1 MLPTPYWFHPA
12 TLVNFAARFAIL
24 DSAEPMKVFVSRL
37 VATSLR
43 DRDLDIFY
51 DQKRHKATTG

>member
-12 TLVNFAARFAIL
+12 TLVNFAASFAIL
-24 DSAEPMKVFVSRL
+24 DSAKPMKVFVSRL

-43 DRDLDIFY
+43 DRDIDIFC
-51 DQKRHKATTG
+51 DQKRHKVTAG